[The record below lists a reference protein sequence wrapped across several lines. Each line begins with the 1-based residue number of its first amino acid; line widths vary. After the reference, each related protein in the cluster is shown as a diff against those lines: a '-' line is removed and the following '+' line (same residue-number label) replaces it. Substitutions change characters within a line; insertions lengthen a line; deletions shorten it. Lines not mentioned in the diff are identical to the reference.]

1 MIKQNSLE
9 VVSLV
14 LQQIFLSSGKG
25 KIETPKKGKAEQL
38 ANQMVCGLH
47 ESIYEISCNRIS
59 YAS

>member
-1 MIKQNSLE
+1 

-14 LQQIFLSSGKG
+14 LQQIILSSGKG

-38 ANQMVCGLH
+38 ANQMICGLH